1 MRAIVKARSSP
12 RTSFSC
18 GARFERATDPRGAN
32 AERTQS
38 EAQSRRHV
46 TAALDHLPACAVIVV
61 NDELA
66 LLPFQLLQT
75 PTNPLEP
82 LPFDRE
88 SFTWL
93 VRWHTGAGRCDGNP
107 RLAKSDRP
115 GLAPDILKQD
125 RLRDHITVLGWRRGR
140 YRAVV
145 LQRPADAAERFARQ
159 VVCGRSIP
167 PIEIRD
173 ESPPH
178 LKVPFAL

>member
-1 MRAIVKARSSP
+1 MFTPAPK
-12 RTSFSC
+12 
-18 GARFERATDPRGAN
+18 RFQTR
-32 AERTQS
+32 
-38 EAQSRRHV
+38 
-46 TAALDHLPACAVIVV
+46 
-61 NDELA
+61 LA
-66 LLPFQLLQT
+66 LCDGALSL
-75 PTNPLEP
+75 
-82 LPFDRE
+82 
-88 SFTWL
+88 
-93 VRWHTGAGRCDGNP
+93 TGAGRCDRNP
-107 RLAKSDRP
+107 RLAKSDMQ

-159 VVCGRSIP
+159 VVCARSIP